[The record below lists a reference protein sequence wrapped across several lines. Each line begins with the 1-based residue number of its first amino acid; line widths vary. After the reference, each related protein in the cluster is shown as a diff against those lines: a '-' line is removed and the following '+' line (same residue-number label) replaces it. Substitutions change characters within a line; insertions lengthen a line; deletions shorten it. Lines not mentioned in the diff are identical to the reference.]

1 VTAVTSAPGA
11 HTVTIRASGIDFHC
25 TPDQTVLEAAEQ
37 AGLRIPY
44 SCRKGVCSSCEGGLT
59 RGEAEIRGQGPVSGP
74 VQRVR
79 LCQTRPRSDLEIVPT
94 RVERRGPPQRKTL
107 PAHVFRILRPSPD
120 VTVLRLR
127 FPIGRRA
134 PFRAG
139 QYLRVLL
146 DGPDGGDSRNFSM
159 ANAPQDNDGVELHV
173 RHVPGGRFSDGI
185 VGRLTPGDV
194 LHVELPYG
202 EFCIDEQSP
211 DDDGTRPLVLLATG
225 TGFGPIRSIVTDHVR
240 RRLDRPMHLYWGG
253 RRRDDLY
260 DAALATRWARE
271 LPWFSFTP
279 VLTDPDPEWAGRRG
293 LVHRAVLE
301 DLADLSEHE
310 VFACGNP
317 AMIGAAEADF
327 TAEAGLPLAQYH
339 RDAYLPSGEPFLSTS
354 REV

>member
-1 VTAVTSAPGA
+1 
-11 HTVTIRASGIDFHC
+11 
-25 TPDQTVLEAAEQ
+25 
-37 AGLRIPY
+37 
-44 SCRKGVCSSCEGGLT
+44 
-59 RGEAEIRGQGPVSGP
+59 
-74 VQRVR
+74 
-79 LCQTRPRSDLEIVPT
+79 
-94 RVERRGPPQRKTL
+94 
-107 PAHVFRILRPSPD
+107 
-120 VTVLRLR
+120 
-127 FPIGRRA
+127 
-134 PFRAG
+134 
-139 QYLRVLL
+139 VLL

-202 EFCIDEQSP
+202 EFCIDEQTP

-327 TAEAGLPLAQYH
+327 TAEAGLPPAQYH